1 MIAQSLLRLAA
12 VRGALILG
20 LTLAG
25 GPALAADA
33 LVAVGDELAVGKNRT
48 GETCRLR
55 LVELRQDRSGRRAI
69 LGENVARAYNLS

>member
-1 MIAQSLLRLAA
+1 MIAQSLVRLAA
-12 VRGALILG
+12 VLGALLLG
-20 LTLAG
+20 VTLAG